1 MVVRRR
7 RGGRWVWALLATAL
21 ALFILFPQ
29 TRNRPLSLVEAP
41 FVWVSSKLVEVADG
55 IGHWADDNWKS
66 YIALGDVHE
75 ENLRLQA
82 RLAEVRNE
90 RNSYRDAAYRLA
102 GLEAAAGLARHH
114 RGGTVARVVGGD
126 ATHWFQAFLV
136 DRGQFDGIKSGD
148 AVISPQGVVGRV
160 AKATHTTAQV
170 LAVHNRGT
178 VIPVRVER
186 TRHAGVLIG
195 GLRPS
200 ALRPLSVKERE
211 AVAGVPLIAEMRYV
225 HRSADVLPGD
235 VVVTSGLSGTFPAG
249 LPVGTVV
256 RVVREKTD
264 AFLKIYVSPR
274 VRFDTLEEVVIV
286 ASGEPMTLEPE
297 SAAAPEPPAS
307 PMPVEDGS

>member
-1 MVVRRR
+1 
-7 RGGRWVWALLATAL
+7 VWALLATAL

-29 TRNRPLSLVEAP
+29 TRNRPLSLIEAP
-41 FVWVSSKLVEVADG
+41 FVWVSSQLVEVADG
-55 IGHWADDNWKS
+55 IGNWVTGNWEA
-66 YIALGDVHE
+66 YLALGEVHE
-75 ENLRLQA
+75 ENLRLRGELA
-82 RLAEVRNE
+82 RVQDE
-90 RNSYRDAAYRLA
+90 RDGFRDAALRLRALEASA
-102 GLEAAAGLARHH
+102 GLSSRH
-114 RGGTVARVVGGD
+114 RRGTVARVVGGD

-136 DRGQFDGIKSGD
+136 DRGQFDGVASGD

-178 VIPVRVER
+178 VIPVRIER
-186 TRHAGVLIG
+186 TRHAGILIG

-200 ALRPLSVKERE
+200 ALRPLSARERE

-235 VVVTSGLSGTFPAG
+235 MVVTSGLSGTFPAG

-256 RVVREKTD
+256 RVVREKTE
-264 AFLKIYVSPR
+264 AFLKIYVSPG

-286 ASGEPMTLEPE
+286 ASGEPVKLELRENPPEPVPLVPEPE
-297 SAAAPEPPAS
+297 EPS
-307 PMPVEDGS
+307 